1 MHVYMY
7 TLSIVFG
14 GVIFLY
20 KLLCANSNPRKE
32 ARVREREGEREST
45 LVQRYLLSS
54 RGATIKPGPLLKNH
68 SSMYVCILCLGSS
81 PSLYNVLKKGRVRK
95 RAHTQTAML
104 ILKLCPKLD
113 CVKRSEHS

>member
-1 MHVYMY
+1 M
-7 TLSIVFG
+7 G

-32 ARVREREGEREST
+32 ARVRLREREREREST

-81 PSLYNVLKKGRVRK
+81 PSLYNVPKKGRVRK
-95 RAHTQTAML
+95 RAHTQIATL
-104 ILKLCPKLD
+104 
-113 CVKRSEHS
+113 